1 MSVRRPSAPRAIGSA
16 VLLILLAAGTG
27 RGQDSV
33 LTVTGFSRKDGW
45 PTRKVVA
52 AGMVGAI
59 TVGTLIDSYFTWWKD
74 AEKPFSFLRHTDE
87 NWLSGSH
94 LGIDKPGHF
103 FGAYA
108 IFKSINNILQW
119 GGVEP
124 STALWW
130 AAGISFWNGFEIEIG
145 DGFTP
150 YGFDYQDLVFDVAG
164 TSYGILQSQVPFLQ
178 NFNFKFSYWSKVGF
192 TSPANFTRDYDA
204 MTIWI
209 TAAVHRLL
217 PEVLAPFWPDGLQL
231 AVGYS
236 VDDNQT
242 RREIAIG
249 LDLHLEHLF
258 SAPSEDVLLAQQAV
272 DLMHL
277 PMPAVKCTEGKVPR
291 YYFFHLQ

>member
-1 MSVRRPSAPRAIGSA
+1 MSVRRLSAPHAIGSA
-16 VLLILLAAGTG
+16 VLLILLAAGTV

-33 LTVTGFSRKDGW
+33 LTVSGFSRKDGW

-52 AGMVGAI
+52 AGTVGAI
-59 TVGTLIDSYFTWWKD
+59 VVGTLLDSYYTWWKD

-108 IFKSINNILQW
+108 MFKSVHTILQW

-124 STALWW
+124 SMALWW
-130 AAGISFWNGFEIEIG
+130 AAGISFWNGLEIEIG

-164 TSYGILQSQVPFLQ
+164 TTYGILQTRLPFLQ

-204 MTIWI
+204 MTIWF

-217 PEVLAPFWPDGLQL
+217 PEGLAPFWPDGLQL

-249 LDLHLEHLF
+249 LDLCLEHLF
-258 SAPSEDVLLAQQAV
+258 SAPSEDVLLAQRLV

-277 PMPAVKCTEGKVPR
+277 PMPAVKFTEGKPPR
-291 YYFFHLQ
+291 SYFFHFQ